1 MRPIYMIAADVL
13 RALGWEV
20 EINEKENYWNLVLT
34 NTTSSEDMPESH
46 KSCLRGL
53 LRGWLME
60 FNYEGSRQQVNIYKE
75 LHGLD
80 PEDDRYSCLDTCA
93 NRTDSNTPQYKLDD
107 KEIFVRRKDRF
118 ARYVLEEPVS
128 ENITTELSTEQEAA
142 SRANGG
148 VMLDDELDSHKP
160 KDKNY
165 ERANLLCNLLQTIC
179 EAANGVEE
187 METDAGT
194 TRILSFRYE
203 PTIEFYEDDV
213 RIIKEL
219 AEEIGEEFPY
229 IIEEQ

>member
-1 MRPIYMIAADVL
+1 
-13 RALGWEV
+13 
-20 EINEKENYWNLVLT
+20 
-34 NTTSSEDMPESH
+34 
-46 KSCLRGL
+46 
-53 LRGWLME
+53 
-60 FNYEGSRQQVNIYKE
+60 VNIYKE

-80 PEDDRYSCLDTCA
+80 PEDDRYSCLDTCVK
-93 NRTDSNTPQYKLDD
+93 RTDSNTPQSELND
-107 KEIFVRRKDRF
+107 KEIFVRRKDHF
-118 ARYVLEEPVS
+118 DRYVLEEPVS
-128 ENITTELSTEQEAA
+128 KDITTRLSTEQEAA
-142 SRANGG
+142 SCANGG

-219 AEEIGEEFPY
+219 AEEMGEEFPY